1 MRAVELFCLTFW
13 CLCAL
18 SWARQP
24 CQSPH
29 MTHGT
34 LSVTSFGGETAAFG
48 DFSYDSQG
56 KKLRFVENE
65 EYTNKTSHDDMDVLM
80 LFEEGVFYE
89 IDSKNQ
95 SCKKMVLHSRKHPM
109 ELPPDANH
117 LAEMYLGS
125 DSVSDQGVRLRIWLG
140 KFPELNANYSITT
153 TSCGCLTLS
162 TAYNG
167 EKKHLLFSFLNVE
180 TEVKDPHVF
189 VPPSYCDGVAL
200 EDSGDEKNS
209 FFSLFE

>member
-24 CQSPH
+24 CQAPP
-29 MTHGT
+29 MTSGE
-34 LSVTSFGGETAAFG
+34 LSVTGLGSASSISG

-56 KKLRFVENE
+56 KKFRFVEKWSSN
-65 EYTNKTSHDDMDVLM
+65 NASHEKADWL
-80 LFEEGVFYE
+80 LFFEEGVFYK
-89 IDSKNQ
+89 IDSENQ
-95 SCKKMVLHSRKHPM
+95 GCKKMVLHSRKHPM

-117 LAEMYLGS
+117 LAEMYVGS
-125 DSVSDQGVRLRIWLG
+125 QSIPEQGLRLRIWLG
-140 KFPELNANYSITT
+140 KFPELNVNYAIST
-153 TSCGCLTLS
+153 TSCGCLTASGILYIEK
-162 TAYNG
+162 TA
-167 EKKHLLFSFLNVE
+167 LILSFLNVE